1 MSELICGID
10 PSSTSSGI
18 SILTTEEELVEYR
31 SIPSPSKEYPDPF
44 DRLRIQIEGI
54 SEVMNK
60 YELSYIFCEDQY
72 LQNNPKTLKMLSNV
86 CGAVM
91 GLALMKNNSFQ
102 LFEPTKWRSIAM
114 NKGSAKKEETII
126 YMNEYYDLKLKKK
139 DNDIADAIGIG
150 LAGVKWGK
158 ENGIWKCSSK

>member
-1 MSELICGID
+1 MSELVCGVD

-18 SILTTEEELVEYR
+18 SILTTEEELIEFKA
-31 SIPSPSKEYPDPF
+31 IPSPSKEYPDAF
-44 DRLRIQIEGI
+44 DRLRIQVEGI
-54 SEVMNK
+54 SEIMNK

-91 GLALMKNNSFQ
+91 GLALAKDARFQ
-102 LFEPTKWRSIAM
+102 LFEPTKWRKFAM
-114 NKGSAKKEETII
+114 NNGSAKKEDTVAF
-126 YMNEYYDLKLKKK
+126 MNEHYNLKLRKK
-139 DNDIADAIGIG
+139 DNDIADSIGVG
-150 LAGVKWGK
+150 LAGVKWGR